1 MGPLGIPI
9 PDALF
14 RSLLLRYCVVLIDA
28 RLPAGLYGFSWF
40 YNALLFGAVKTSVME
55 QRYGMTS
62 LGCRHSSLPRFAP
75 PYLSPGKHH
84 VPSLSS
90 RPFNTQ
96 KNSSAHPNHKNRR
109 KETSKRNNG
118 SIKCFVD
125 KEGRT

>member
-9 PDALF
+9 PDALL

-75 PYLSPGKHH
+75 PYLSTGKHH

-96 KNSSAHPNHKNRR
+96 KNSSAHPNHKTDAKRR
-109 KETSKRNNG
+109 ASVIMG
-118 SIKCFVD
+118 ALSVL
-125 KEGRT
+125 